1 MSFQDNSGDII
12 FDVVLTDEGRR
23 RLAKGDG
30 SFNIVQFSLA
40 DDEINYELYDVNAA
54 AAQQDL
60 QILQTPVFEA
70 FTNNTATC
78 RSKLVINPR
87 NDLLYMPVVKLN
99 NIFEER
105 TKLHSTL
112 NQYIVAVD
120 SNTEDSNKSTTTK
133 THVAFDEQ
141 GGLVQGF
148 ILGFSIDGNGG
159 YIRIDSGIDNTA
171 IPIGSSIPDRTESQY
186 MIEIDNRLGKIVSV
200 DGTIRASNGGRV
212 DDDNIATYI
221 FSQNTDTKFVAQN
234 TSTAVNNQIIEGAR
248 STYLQFGIES
258 SLDLR
263 QSNFLFQK
271 FGSTAS
277 MTNAAG
283 LNPANNVRFID
294 SIVKVT
300 GMDSGYSV
308 NVPVRFVKLA

>member
-40 DDEINYELYDVNAA
+40 DDEINYELYDVNASA
-54 AAQQDL
+54 AEQDL

-87 NDLLYMPVVKLN
+87 NDLLYMPVTKLN

-105 TKLHSTL
+105 TFLHPTL
-112 NQYIVAVD
+112 NQYVVAVD
-120 SNTEDSNKSTTTK
+120 GATEDSNKSTTTK
-133 THVAFDEQ
+133 THVAYGSD
-141 GGLVQGF
+141 GNRVQGF
-148 ILGFSIDGNGG
+148 ILGFSIDENGG
-159 YIRIDSGIDNTA
+159 YIRVDAGIDNTA
-171 IPIGSSIPDRTESQY
+171 IPIGSAIPDRTESQY
-186 MIEIDNRLGKIVSV
+186 MIEIDNRLGRVVSI
-200 DGTIRASNGGRV
+200 DGAVRASNGGRV

-221 FSQNTDTKFVAQN
+221 FSQNTDTKFVLQN
-234 TSTAVNNQIIEGAR
+234 TSVSVTNQIIEGAR
-248 STYLQFGIES
+248 STYLQFSIES

-271 FGSTAS
+271 FGGTAT

-283 LNPANNVRFID
+283 ATPANNVRFID

-300 GMDSGYSV
+300 GMDSGFSV
-308 NVPVRFVKLA
+308 NIPVRFIKLA

>member
-40 DDEINYELYDVNAA
+40 DDEINYELYDVSATAA
-54 AAQQDL
+54 TQDL
-60 QILQTPVFEA
+60 QILQTPIFEA

-87 NDLLYMPVVKLN
+87 NDLLYLPVTKLN

-105 TKLHSTL
+105 TFLHSTL

-120 SNTEDSNKSTTTK
+120 GATEDSNKSTTTK
-133 THVAFDEQ
+133 THVAFDPQ
-141 GGLVQGF
+141 GNRVQGF

-159 YIRIDSGIDNTA
+159 YIRVDAGIDNTA
-171 IPIGSSIPDRTESQY
+171 IPIGSAIPDRTESQY
-186 MIEIDNRLGKIVSV
+186 MIEIDNRLGRIVSK

-221 FSQNTDTKFVAQN
+221 FSQNTDTKFVLQN
-234 TSTAVNNQIIEGAR
+234 TSTAINNQIIEGAR
-248 STYLQFGIES
+248 STYLEFGIES

-271 FGSTAS
+271 FGGTAS
-277 MTNAAG
+277 MSNADSG
-283 LNPANNVRFID
+283 TSSVRFID

>member
-30 SFNIVQFSLA
+30 TFNIVKFALA
-40 DDEINYELYDVNAA
+40 DDEINYELYDLTAT

-60 QILQTPVFEA
+60 QILQTPIFEA

-87 NDLLYMPVVKLN
+87 NDLLYLPVVKLN
-99 NIFEER
+99 DIFESR
-105 TKLHSTL
+105 TSLHATL

-120 SNTEDSNKSTTTK
+120 SATEDSNKSTVSTN
-133 THVAFDEQ
+133 HVAFDNQ
-141 GGLVQGF
+141 GVLVKGF
-148 ILGFSIDGNGG
+148 LLGYSINGPGG
-159 YIRIDSGIDNTA
+159 YIRVDAGIDNSA

-186 MIEIDNRLGKIVSV
+186 MIEIDNRLGRIVST
-200 DGTIRASNGGRV
+200 DGTVRSSPGSRI
-212 DDDNIATYI
+212 DDDNIASYI
-221 FSQNTDTKFVAQN
+221 FSQNRDLKFVKQN
-234 TSTAVNNQIIEGAR
+234 TSTAINNQVIEGAR
-248 STYLQFGIES
+248 STYLEFKIES

-271 FGSTAS
+271 FGGTAT
-277 MTNAAG
+277 MTNAASSTS
-283 LNPANNVRFID
+283 NVRYID

-308 NVPVRFVKLA
+308 NIPVRFVKLV